1 MQDELAVTAAIGRDC
16 APLTLHT
23 DGLASRDR
31 LTRALFVRLRT
42 DKKLQRLRESLQ
54 NELPQSPA
62 DDFEPHVS
70 LLYQLLPVA
79 GRARLAGEIL
89 LPLRE
94 IRFDQIWAVAIPET
108 INAVENLSGWQ
119 TLLSCR
125 LASGRITDKIQ
136 ARTLAQ

>member
-1 MQDELAVTAAIGRDC
+1 MQNELAVIETLGRDC
-16 APLTLHT
+16 PFLTLHT
-23 DGLASRDR
+23 DGLASGNR

-42 DKKLQRLRESLQ
+42 DKKLQGLRESLQ
-54 NELPQSPA
+54 KELSQSPA
-62 DDFEPHVS
+62 EDFEPHVS

-79 GRARLAGEIL
+79 DRANLAGEIM

-94 IRFDQIWAVAIPET
+94 IRFDQIWAVAIPGT

-125 LASGRITDKIQ
+125 LASG
-136 ARTLAQ
+136 